1 MPGRH
6 ASPDR
11 SRFRRDLTRMTVL
24 AVLAA
29 AVVAALAF
37 AVRFLTGA
45 EGEPATAATG
55 QTPSAATEP
64 PPPSTAA
71 PAAENTT
78 TTAAAASTTAVVE
91 TTAAAPT
98 TTTAPT
104 LPPAA
109 PPPMREPGQI
119 IVLVLNSTQTAGL
132 AGQVTDHLSELG
144 YRTETPDNHPSP
156 LETSVVW
163 YLDGFEQEAE
173 ALAEEIPDA
182 NIEPFPGDVPRAHL
196 TVVLGASYLE

>member
-29 AVVAALAF
+29 VVVAALAF
-37 AVRFLTGA
+37 AVRFLTGTD
-45 EGEPATAATG
+45 GEPATAAG

-71 PAAENTT
+71 PAPEST
-78 TTAAAASTTAVVE
+78 TTAAAVSSTIAAVE

-109 PPPMREPGQI
+109 PPPIREPGQI
-119 IVLVLNSTQTAGL
+119 IVLVLNSTETAGL
-132 AGQVTDHLSELG
+132 AGRVTDQLSELG
-144 YRTETPDNHPSP
+144 YRTETPDNHPSA
-156 LETSVVW
+156 LGTSVVW
-163 YLDGFEQEAE
+163 YLDGFEREAE

-182 NIEPFPGDVPRAHL
+182 NIEPFTGDVPRAHL

>member
-11 SRFRRDLTRMTVL
+11 SRFRRDLTRMTML

-29 AVVAALAF
+29 VVVAALAF
-37 AVRFLTGA
+37 AARFLTGS
-45 EGEPATAATG
+45 EGELATAATG
-55 QTPSAATEP
+55 QTPSSTTEP
-64 PPPSTAA
+64 PPPSTSTA
-71 PAAENTT
+71 AAENTT
-78 TTAAAASTTAVVE
+78 TTAAAASTIAAVE
-91 TTAAAPT
+91 TTAAIPT

-104 LPPAA
+104 LPPAS

-132 AGQVTDHLSELG
+132 AGRVTDQLSELG

-173 ALAEEIPDA
+173 ALAEEIPGAD
-182 NIEPFPGDVPRAHL
+182 IEPFTGDVPRAHL